1 MGKADGSIMMVV
13 VTTPFIKHVLQ
24 GDTVQVALDGLVE
37 AFPQIMRK
45 AGRAFMAVG
54 LAAAAGSVQLVF
66 GGIDNFGNIDAAR
79 LTAEQ
84 IAAAG
89 PAHAFYQPGTAQFAE
104 KLLEVG

>member
-24 GDTVQVALDGLVE
+24 GDTVQVSLDGLVE
-37 AFPQIMRK
+37 TFPQIMRE
-45 AGRAFMAVG
+45 AGRAFVAVG
-54 LAAAAGSVQLVF
+54 LAAAAGGVQLVF
-66 GGIDNFGNIDAAR
+66 GGVDDFGNVNAAG
-79 LTAEQ
+79 LSAEQ

>member
-24 GDTVQVALDGLVE
+24 GDAVQVALDGLIE
-37 AFPQIMRK
+37 AFPQIVRET
-45 AGRAFMAVG
+45 GRAFVAVG

-89 PAHAFYQPGTAQFAE
+89 PAHTFYQPGTAQFAE